1 MLGNLS
7 PSAHPRPPPPPAHT
21 SQVPKALGPEEG
33 RQGRARASQLP
44 EAMGAQAACG
54 HNRIFAAA
62 TFLEVQGV
70 VCEMR
75 PRPPAD
81 HSAQARVVAA
91 AWTPVPGS
99 SSLPRLGRLFLASRG
114 VWGGA
119 GASLS
124 PGFNGAVLPST
135 PAVSYGALFPAA
147 PIALGQD
154 LSQALVCKGGL
165 SPPHWTDGMFQ
176 CSPTWLCVEI
186 R

>member
-1 MLGNLS
+1 MPVHHSCPELWG
-7 PSAHPRPPPPPAHT
+7 PRLRVAIIAYLQPRHFW
-21 SQVPKALGPEEG
+21 K
-33 RQGRARASQLP
+33 
-44 EAMGAQAACG
+44 
-54 HNRIFAAA
+54 FK
-62 TFLEVQGV
+62 
-70 VCEMR
+70 VCETR

-81 HSAQARVVAA
+81 HSAQARVVTA
-91 AWTPVPGS
+91 AWAPGPGS

-135 PAVSYGALFPAA
+135 PAVGCGALFPAA

-176 CSPTWLCVEI
+176 CNPTWLCVEI
-186 R
+186 C